1 MTPNYERLE
10 RLAALLVRTHS
21 MNGAPT
27 LLMNDFATV
36 LRPHEDNPL
45 APDCGTACCVL
56 GLAALSGEFAAEG
69 LTWYTVLTYD
79 TALEADGHGNVK
91 IVCGDD
97 TRYAAGM
104 EVPEVLFGLNI
115 PQAAY
120 FFLPGQYRESPTM
133 MQVAERI
140 RNFIRLQGH
149 VDVRNGY
156 LEELP

>member
-10 RLAALLVRTHS
+10 RLAALLVRTH
-21 MNGAPT
+21 NTKGAPR
-27 LLMNDFATV
+27 LHMNDFATV
-36 LRPHEDNPL
+36 LQAHEVNPL
-45 APDCGTACCVL
+45 APDCGTVCCAL
-56 GLAALSGEFAAEG
+56 GLAALSGEFEADG
-69 LTWYTVLTYD
+69 LAWYTVLTYA
-79 TALEADGHGNVK
+79 TAQEANGCGNVK
-91 IVCGDD
+91 VVCGDGE
-97 TRYAAGM
+97 RYAAGM